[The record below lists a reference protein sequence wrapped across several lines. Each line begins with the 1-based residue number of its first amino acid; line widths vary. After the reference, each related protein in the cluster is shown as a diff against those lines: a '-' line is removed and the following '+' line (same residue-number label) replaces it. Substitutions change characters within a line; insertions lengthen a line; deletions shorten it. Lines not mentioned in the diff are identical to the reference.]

1 MSFTAVVPITPIGPY
16 PATVGALALA
26 ALFVACD
33 AVNGNSFTVTG
44 HEILE
49 LRNTDTAAH
58 TVTISSVPDSRNRP
72 DDITAYSIPA
82 GADAAFSFLA
92 GEEGWMQSDGTVHF
106 TANSALVFARV
117 IIARR

>member
-1 MSFTAVVPITPIGPY
+1 MSFTALTPITPLGPY
-16 PATVGALALA
+16 PASVAAGVLA

-33 AVNGNSFTVTG
+33 AVNGNSFPVTG

-82 GADAAFSFLA
+82 GADAVFSFLA
-92 GEEGWMQSDGTVHF
+92 GQEGWEQTDGTVHF
-106 TANSALVFARV
+106 TASSALVFARV
-117 IIARR
+117 LLVKR